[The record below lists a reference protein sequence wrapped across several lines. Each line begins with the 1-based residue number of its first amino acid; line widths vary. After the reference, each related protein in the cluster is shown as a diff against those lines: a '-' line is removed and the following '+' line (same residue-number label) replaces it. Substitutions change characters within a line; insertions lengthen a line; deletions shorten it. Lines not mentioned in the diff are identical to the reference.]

1 MAADDAGSTTVIVL
15 LKTLVKPFM
24 DWRHRVQI
32 VKEKVKGA
40 GHDWG
45 AGNLAATLSLSLE
58 AARAL
63 DTLPRR
69 SCSCIDVR
77 RKIITFF
84 FFTYCQR
91 HGSGRRR
98 LVLSPSAVA
107 FVILIEFVI
116 RVQQMAEGGAR

>member
-1 MAADDAGSTTVIVL
+1 
-15 LKTLVKPFM
+15 M
-24 DWRHRVQI
+24 DWIHRVQI

-69 SCSCIDVR
+69 SCSCIYVR
-77 RKIITFF
+77 RKINTFF
-84 FFTYCQR
+84 FFLHIAKGMEVAEEDWSCLP
-91 HGSGRRR
+91 R
-98 LVLSPSAVA
+98 L
-107 FVILIEFVI
+107 LIS
-116 RVQQMAEGGAR
+116 